1 MTGRDG
7 LDGLDALAGEAGA
20 LAEGLEGAAA
30 MTAAFDAELRAMRES
45 LGAASR
51 EAAAL
56 SAGITRGVA
65 RAFDGLVMDG
75 MRLSDAFRTVGQS
88 IVDTIYAI
96 AMKPIETALGG
107 AIAGGISA
115 VMGGL
120 MPFAQGGALLQGRV
134 LPFAR
139 GGVVT
144 APTLFPMQGGHGLM
158 GEAGPEAILPLARGS
173 DGRLG
178 VRASAGRTQVVV
190 NITTPDLR
198 AFRRSEGQISAML
211 ARAVARGEANR

>member
-1 MTGRDG
+1 MSGIDIDG
-7 LDGLDALAGEAGA
+7 LDRFASDTEA

-30 MTAAFDAELRAMRES
+30 MTASFDAELRRMRDS
-45 LGAASR
+45 LGAAGR
-51 EAAAL
+51 EASAL
-56 SAGITRGVA
+56 SSGITRGVA

-96 AMKPIETALGG
+96 AMKPVETALGG

-120 MPFAQGGALLQGRV
+120 MPFAQGGAFSQGHV

-144 APTLFPMQGGHGLM
+144 APTTFPLRGGRGLM
-158 GEAGPEAILPLARGS
+158 GEAGPEAILPLARGA

-178 VRASAGRTQVVV
+178 VRAAGGGTSVVV
-190 NITTPDLR
+190 NITTPDV
-198 AFRRSEGQISAML
+198 AGFRRSEGQIAAAL
-211 ARAVARGEANR
+211 ARAVARGEAMG